1 MEPPRQQHQRRSGGR
16 DQLRRDHTSTLVTG
30 AERGR
35 QPCLPQGTH
44 RVALREG
51 TGQS

>member
-1 MEPPRQQHQRRSGGR
+1 MEPPRQQHQRGSGGKDR
-16 DQLRRDHTSTLVTG
+16 LRRDRTSTLVTG
-30 AERGR
+30 AEHGR
-35 QPCLPQGTH
+35 QPCLLQGTH